1 MPNILLSR
9 SSSDRE
15 EKRPRG
21 PGGWDRSSAPTTPE
35 AGIGPPPR
43 RPGGWDRSSQGWADS
58 DGRAWSGKGGRGR
71 QMSRELTGLAHSLIT
86 WALLHQEK
94 WLELMCFAQL
104 ARNIL
109 MPWASW
115 GRPVALGLENKD
127 TARKPRCGPVRV
139 GSVPSPL
146 RPGAPSVLRACPWGV
161 FGAGPA
167 DSAHASGPRP
177 NSESRALP
185 TAGLLAHLSEG
196 LAPCPHPNPDDLS
209 LPRFP

>member
-1 MPNILLSR
+1 MAG
-9 SSSDRE
+9 
-15 EKRPRG
+15 RG
-21 PGGWDRSSAPTTPE
+21 RV
-35 AGIGPPPR
+35 R
-43 RPGGWDRSSQGWADS
+43 
-58 DGRAWSGKGGRGR
+58 GGRGR

-109 MPWASW
+109 VLWASW

-167 DSAHASGPRP
+167 DSAHASGPCP

-185 TAGLLAHLSEG
+185 TASLPAHLSEG